1 MMEAL
6 KVIHK
11 RNERLEREKFDQGM
25 KILTTQ
31 LQTIE
36 NSLSSTMN
44 KEIKKQV
51 QYQRQEIMYV
61 QNTLLSQFS
70 PLSLD

>member
-1 MMEAL
+1 MEAL
-6 KVIHK
+6 KEIHK

>member
-6 KVIHK
+6 KEIHK